1 MVEIQPLKGFR
12 DYGPEE
18 MMVRERMIA
27 KVRTVF
33 ESFGYMPIHTPALEY
48 AEILLGKYGDEGE
61 KLLYKFQDAGG
72 RTVALRYD
80 LTVPLARFVASHP
93 ELKFPFRRYHIAPVW
108 RAEKPQKGR
117 FREFYQCDVDLVGV
131 DSPQADAECLLVDSA
146 VLRGLGMK
154 EFHIFVNHRQ
164 FLDGLLESVGI
175 EGKGAVSTLRIL
187 DKVDKITPAEMEA
200 LLLASGLGADSVK
213 RLLALAQVSGSIEER
228 LGQALALAGNHPKAK
243 AGLERLGQVLDIVS
257 QADPDAPICFS
268 PATARGLDYYT
279 GIVYETFL
287 PAEYGVGSVMSGGRY
302 DTLLG
307 MFTGTT
313 IPAVGISLGIDRLVA
328 ALGSRGET
336 ERVRS
341 ADVLVM
347 CMPGGAGRSMAV
359 ATALRNAGLRAELY
373 PDEARLKK
381 QFEYADRKGIG
392 FAVVPGDDEWKN
404 GQVTLKDL
412 SGGAQSLVAVPE
424 LATRLIGMLGPR

>member
-1 MVEIQPLKGFR
+1 MMEIQPLKGFR

-48 AEILLGKYGDEGE
+48 AEILLGKYGEEGE

-72 RTVALRYD
+72 RMVALRYD

-131 DSPQADAECLLVDSA
+131 DSAQADAECLLVDVG
-146 VLRGLGMK
+146 VLRALGLK
-154 EFHIFVNHRQ
+154 SFHIYVNHRQ
-164 FLDGLLESVGI
+164 FLDGLLEHLGI
-175 EGKGAVSTLRIL
+175 EGHAVVSTLRTL
-187 DKVDKITPAEMEA
+187 DKVDKVTSEEMKG
-200 LLLASGLGADSVK
+200 LLLGTGLSEPVAETLVQLS
-213 RLLALAQVSGSIEER
+213 QVSGSTEER
-228 LGQALALAGNHPKAK
+228 LERTLVLAGNHPKAV
-243 AGLERLGQVLDIVS
+243 AGLGRLREVLALV
-257 QADPDAPICFS
+257 QAADPEAPVVFS

-302 DTLLG
+302 DGLLG
-307 MFTGTT
+307 MFTGNSV
-313 IPAVGISLGIDRLVA
+313 PAVGISLGIDRLVA

-336 ERVRS
+336 EKVAS
-341 ADVLVM
+341 AQVLVM
-347 CMPGGAGRSMAV
+347 TMPGGAGRSMQVAAV
-359 ATALRNAGLRAELY
+359 LRRCGVAAELY
-373 PDEARLKK
+373 PEEARLKK
-381 QFEYADRKGIG
+381 QFEYADRKGIRL
-392 FAVVPGDDEWKN
+392 AIVPGEEEWKS
-404 GQVTLKDL
+404 GAVTVKDL
-412 SGGAQSLVAVPE
+412 SSGQQIQVALEQLPVE
-424 LATRLIGMLGPR
+424 TGRLLG

>member
-1 MVEIQPLKGFR
+1 MEIQPLKGFR

-48 AEILLGKYGDEGE
+48 AEILLGKYGEEGE

-72 RTVALRYD
+72 RMVALRYD

-131 DSPQADAECLLVDSA
+131 DSPQADAECLLVDVG
-146 VLRGLGMK
+146 VLRGLGLK
-154 EFHIFVNHRQ
+154 TFHIYVNHRQ
-164 FLDGLLESVGI
+164 FLDGLLESLGI
-175 EGKGAVSTLRIL
+175 EGKAAIGTLRIL
-187 DKVDKITPAEMEA
+187 DKVDKVTADEMRSM
-200 LLLASGLGADSVK
+200 LLASGLGAEHVD
-213 RLLALAQVSGSIEER
+213 RLVALAKVTGTMEER
-228 LGQALALAGNHPKAK
+228 LNRTLELANNHPKAE
-243 AGLERLGQVLDIVS
+243 AGLSRLRQVMALVYE
-257 QADPDAPICFS
+257 ADPEAPVVFS

-302 DTLLG
+302 DGLLG
-307 MFTGTT
+307 MFSGGN

-328 ALGSRGET
+328 ALGAKGET
-336 ERVRS
+336 EEVSS
-341 ADVLVM
+341 AHALVM
-347 CMPGGAGRSMAV
+347 TMPGGAGRTMRA
-359 ATALRNAGLRAELY
+359 ATLLRQAGLTAEVY
-373 PDEARLKK
+373 PEESRLKK
-381 QFEYADRKGIG
+381 QFEYADRKGIPV
-392 FAVVPGDDEWKN
+392 AVVPGEDEWN
-404 GQVTLKDL
+404 SGAVTLKDL
-412 SGGAQSLVAVPE
+412 RSGTQTQVPLDQLAAEVRKLVV
-424 LATRLIGMLGPR
+424 